1 MGSPFRWL
9 LLPLQVFCATASLAA
24 APVADKLLSTI
35 PGQAASGDAAAVT
48 PLSGREIPSRAD
60 VDEQFARDVL
70 HRVSQTGAVVALER
84 RLDGLAA
91 DVVTLDRRMRAEDFT
106 RMPVVRIESLRRNW
120 RFHDTQ
126 LDMWQRDAERQLDQ
140 YSADAAQLAS
150 RRAVWDGTRKQ
161 ARDMAV
167 APALMVRIDEVL
179 RQLEAADRAIAAP
192 LERQLSLGRRGNTMK
207 SSIDA
212 GLRRL
217 DDASTTFN
225 IQLGVR
231 DSPPLWVAWS
241 DPRYSEAARSTAA
254 TTADLELD
262 FLRRYLRASTEKL
275 WVHAAVAAFLL
286 PILLW
291 LRHRSLKLVA
301 AEPQLAPST
310 QALMRPVSSWLV
322 LVLLATVFLQAGS
335 PMLLREAAL
344 LLAVIP
350 VLRLLPRQVFDALGP
365 WPYAATALYVL
376 QRLGFLFVAQP
387 LWYRVH
393 LLVVTLATL
402 VALAWII
409 LQARRRRPVAHA
421 TALERMARAVG
432 ALGVIALIVSAVAN
446 LFGNVTLAE
455 LLTRG
460 TLDSAY
466 YALVLDAGA
475 AVLGSIMR
483 LLRARRAAS
492 RLQVVTAHTGPLLQT
507 AARLVNYGAVAAWV
521 LLTLNEFRVL
531 RPIVAWGRGALTYPI
546 KVGAISLTLGSVLL
560 FAIAVYVAFWIARTT
575 RTILRDEVLGRLP
588 LPRGVANS
596 VSTLTYYALVLL
608 GLLVALAAAGFE
620 VGQLAII
627 VGALGVGI
635 GFGLQNV
642 VNNFVSGLILMFERP
657 IRPGDVVEITGTTG
671 TVREIGM
678 RATTLTT
685 PEGADVVVPNGTLLS
700 EKLVNWTLS
709 DMNRRV
715 DVDVGVALGSDA
727 RQVLELLAKV
737 TVATDGIAAQPEPVV
752 LVTGFGASSL
762 NVGIRAW
769 TNDFNTWGTIRSNLT
784 IRVYDALNEAGIE
797 IPVPRQELQVRGLPT
812 ELVPAEVPRKRPPAA
827 QAVQPDPAS
836 SA

>member
-35 PGQAASGDAAAVT
+35 PGQAASGDAAAVA
-48 PLSGREIPSRAD
+48 PLSGSEIPSRAD
-60 VDEQFARDVL
+60 ADEQFARDVL
-70 HRVSQTGAVVALER
+70 HRVSQTGATQALER
-84 RLDGLAA
+84 RIDELAA
-91 DVVTLDRRMRAEDFT
+91 NVVTLDRRMRAEDFT
-106 RMPVVRIESLRRNW
+106 RMPVLRIESLRRNW
-120 RFHDTQ
+120 RFQDTE
-126 LDMWQRDAERQLDQ
+126 LELWQRDAQRQLDQ

-150 RRAVWDGTRKQ
+150 RRAVWDATRKQ
-161 ARDMAV
+161 ARDTAV
-167 APALMVRIDEVL
+167 APALLVRIGEVL
-179 RQLEAADRAIAAP
+179 RQIDAADRAIAAP
-192 LERQLSLGRRGNTMK
+192 LERRLGLGRRGNTLK

-212 GLRRL
+212 GLRKL
-217 DDASTTFN
+217 DDASTNFN
-225 IQLGVR
+225 VR
-231 DSPPLWVAWS
+231 LSVRGSPPLWAAWS
-241 DPRYSEAARSTAA
+241 DPRYSDAARSAAA

-262 FLRRYLRASTEKL
+262 FLQRYIRASTEKL
-275 WVHAAVAAFLL
+275 WVHAAFAVFLL
-286 PILLW
+286 PTLLW

-301 AEPQLAPST
+301 ADPLLAPAT
-310 QALMRPVSSWLV
+310 QALMRPLSSWLV
-322 LVLLATVFLQAGS
+322 LVLLATLFLQAGA
-335 PMLLREAAL
+335 PMLLNEAAL

-350 VLRLLPRQVFDALGP
+350 VLRLLPRQIFDALGP

-393 LLVVTLATL
+393 LLVVTLLTL
-402 VALAWII
+402 AALAWII

-421 TALERMARAVG
+421 TALERTARAAG

-466 YALVLDAGA
+466 YGLVLYAGA
-475 AVLGSIMR
+475 TVLGSIMR

-492 RLQVVTAHTGPLLQT
+492 RLQAVTAHTGPLLQT

-531 RPIVAWGRGALTYPI
+531 QPIVDWARGVLTYAI
-546 KVGAISLTLGSVLL
+546 NVGAISLTLGSVLL
-560 FAIAVYVAFWIARTT
+560 FAIAVYVAFWVARTT

-608 GLLVALAAAGFE
+608 GLLIALAAAGFE
-620 VGQLAII
+620 VGQLAIV

-657 IRPGDVVEITGTTG
+657 IQPGDVVEITGTTG

-715 DVDVGVALGSDA
+715 DVDLSIALGSDA
-727 RQVLELLAKV
+727 RQVLELLKRV

-752 LVTGFGASSL
+752 LVTGLGASSL

-769 TNDFNTWGTIRSNLT
+769 TNDFNNWVTIRSNLT
-784 IRVYDALNEAGIE
+784 IRVYDALIEAGIE
-797 IPVPRQELQVRGLPT
+797 IPFPRQDLHIRSVPK
-812 ELVPAEVPRKRPPAA
+812 ELVAAEEPRKPAPSA
-827 QAVQPDPAS
+827 QAVRADPAS